1 VPDRAGGTGIAWMP
15 EPLVPF
21 DGGDIAPAE
30 TVDPLL
36 GGIASVGPFAGFVV
50 GGVAVGKTPEPLTPT
65 AGGGAIGKTPEP
77 DSPTPGAD
85 TPPPDGAAGPPGGA
99 SGTQN
104 RPLHRGQTT

>member
-1 VPDRAGGTGIAWMP
+1 MGKEPEPVNVGVGVVPDRAGGTGIAWMP

-21 DGGDIAPAE
+21 DGGAMAPAE
-30 TVDPLL
+30 PVDPLL
-36 GGIASVGPFAGFVV
+36 GGIASVGPFAGLVV
-50 GGVAVGKTPEPLTPT
+50 GGVAV
-65 AGGGAIGKTPEP
+65 GKTPEP

-85 TPPPDGAAGPPGGA
+85 APPPDGAAGPPGGA